1 MVVMNIADHMTR
13 SKYRVAGGKPRVIG
27 AILGQQE
34 DRVLEVCNTVEI
46 EFTAKQDLTGASQ
59 ITINEKFFNER
70 LDAYKTMFPDLD
82 CLGWYSAD
90 ATAGADPKFDEP
102 TKGDLEILKK
112 VISKRADNPLML
124 IMNEESGFAKDRK
137 KIPFFLY
144 ELAVKTDNVEAP
156 KPFVQLDFTLASEA
170 SEQIAV
176 DGVANAVDPDS
187 KTSNFTS
194 TMQASLNAV
203 KILRSKL
210 NFLIKVVKESPEVR
224 SNQNFMRRL

>member
-1 MVVMNIADHMTR
+1 MN
-13 SKYRVAGGKPRVIG
+13 
-27 AILGQQE
+27 E
-34 DRVLEVCNTVEI
+34 
-46 EFTAKQDLTGASQ
+46 EF
-59 ITINEKFFNER
+59 FHER

-90 ATAGADPKFDEP
+90 ANAGADSKYDEP
-102 TKGDLEILKK
+102 TGADLDILKN

-124 IMNEESGFAKDRK
+124 IFNESSGFAKDRK

-144 ELAVKTDNVEAP
+144 ELAVKSAEGIEPP

-176 DGVANAVDPDS
+176 DGVAHAVDPDS
-187 KTSNFTS
+187 KTSNFTQN
-194 TMQASLNAV
+194 MQSSLNAV

-210 NFLIKVVKESPEVR
+210 NFLIKVV
-224 SNQNFMRRL
+224 

>member
-1 MVVMNIADHMTR
+1 MNIADHMTR

-46 EFTAKQDLTGASQ
+46 NFTSKQDLQGNSQ
-59 ITINEKFFNER
+59 ITIDEQFFHDR
-70 LDAYKTMFPDLD
+70 LNAYKTMFPDLD

-90 ATAGADPKFDEP
+90 ATAGADPSSDQP
-102 TKGDLEILKK
+102 TAGDLEILKK

-144 ELAVKTDNVEAP
+144 ELPQKQDGVESQ

-194 TMQASLNAV
+194 NMQASLNAV

-210 NFLIKVVKESPEVR
+210 NFLIKVVRESPEVR
-224 SNQNFMRRL
+224 SN